1 MQERISCAVYNPV
14 IGPGVPK
21 AQVTRETE
29 NNGMAPKPSALTSY
43 QFRLLAVLALINFVN
58 FADRQVVVPLVPLLR
73 VHLGISD
80 AQLGLLQSLL
90 LWVLAGAS
98 VLFGFLAD
106 RISRK
111 YIIAGGIIFWS
122 FATFASGLA
131 GSFAALLVARALVGV
146 GEAAYAPAAQSM
158 ISGAFP
164 HERRALA
171 QAIFAAGMLIGGACG
186 QVLGGFMGETHGWQ
200 HAFFIVA
207 IVGLFP
213 GLAVLWLEE
222 PPRGPRSE
230 VVPLMRLLRVPAFLA
245 MIAAGVFITF
255 SSVSL
260 LYWAIDFARNY
271 KDFSLKE
278 AALSLAVIALSSLVA
293 GVLVG
298 GWVADR
304 LQRRFAYG
312 RIIAVMGA
320 FLLAAPFLLMA
331 IQSDEKRTVLAG
343 LFISG
348 FFMSWYHGPVT
359 AIIHDMMPR
368 RAHATSI
375 GVYMFVTQLVGAF
388 GPQAIGRIS
397 DLRDLQLGMQIAVAV
412 MVGGALL
419 MLLVMYFIRRDGLRH
434 RELEAFHAEPSD

>member
-1 MQERISCAVYNPV
+1 MES
-14 IGPGVPK
+14 
-21 AQVTRETE
+21 
-29 NNGMAPKPSALTSY
+29 KPITLTSY

-58 FADRQVVVPLVPLLR
+58 FADRQVLLPLFPLLR
-73 VHLGISD
+73 MHLGITD
-80 AQLGLLQSLL
+80 AQLGSLQTWLLV
-90 LWVLAGAS
+90 VLAVAS
-98 VLFGFLAD
+98 IPFGFLAD
-106 RISRK
+106 RVSRK

-131 GSFAALLVARALVGV
+131 SSFAMLLTARAFVGV

-158 ISGAFP
+158 ISGAFS
-164 HERRALA
+164 HERRALV
-171 QAIFAAGMLIGGACG
+171 QAIFAAGMILGGASG
-186 QVLGGFMGETHGWQ
+186 LALGGIMGDHHGWQ

-207 IVGLFP
+207 IAGLIP
-213 GLAVLWLEE
+213 GLAVLWLNE

-230 VVPLMRLLRVPAFLA
+230 VVPLGKLLRVPAFLS
-245 MIAAGVFITF
+245 MIAAGIFITF
-255 SSVSL
+255 STVSL
-260 LYWAIDFARNY
+260 LSWAIDFAQDY
-271 KDFSLKE
+271 KDFSLRE
-278 AALSLAVIALSSLVA
+278 AAVSLAAIALTSLVA
-293 GVLVG
+293 GVIVG
-298 GWVADR
+298 GYVADR

-312 RIIAVMGA
+312 RIMAIMGA

-331 IQSDEKRTVLAG
+331 IQSDDKHTVLAG

-419 MLLVMYFIRRDGLRH
+419 LFLVIYFIRRDGLRH
-434 RELEAFHAEPSD
+434 PELEAFHADPSD